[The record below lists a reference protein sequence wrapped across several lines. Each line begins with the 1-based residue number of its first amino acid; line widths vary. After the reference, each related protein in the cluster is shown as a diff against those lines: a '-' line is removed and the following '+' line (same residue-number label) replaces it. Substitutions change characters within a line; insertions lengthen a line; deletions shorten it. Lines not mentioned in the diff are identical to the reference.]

1 MEKAFF
7 DSSINAVSIV
17 FAGQPSLSEF
27 KAKTNY
33 IIDLLEKHNTNKV
46 LNDTSGL
53 IANSVENQEWAE
65 NVWFPNA
72 IKSGLKYFAFVKS
85 ADLIGQVSAEQT
97 NEKAEESGDVEIKY
111 FDEILEAKEWLKSK

>member
-1 MEKAFF
+1 M
-7 DSSINAVSIV
+7 
-17 FAGQPSLSEF
+17 
-27 KAKTNY
+27 
-33 IIDLLEKHNTNKV
+33 
-46 LNDTSGL
+46 NDTSGL